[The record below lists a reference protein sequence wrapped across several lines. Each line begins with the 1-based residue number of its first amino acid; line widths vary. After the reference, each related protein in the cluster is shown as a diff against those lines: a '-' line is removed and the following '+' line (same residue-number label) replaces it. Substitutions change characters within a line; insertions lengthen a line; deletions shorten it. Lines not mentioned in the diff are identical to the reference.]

1 MRKRHEE
8 IQDRREE
15 WMKECDAKSE
25 ACEEKQAQFWG
36 KLEERGEE
44 MQERRGNAPV
54 TPTKQTITPAATAG
68 A

>member
-1 MRKRHEE
+1 M
-8 IQDRREE
+8 DRREE

-54 TPTKQTITPAATAG
+54 TPTK
-68 A
+68 